1 MALST
6 VSKKLDAKEADGVSA
21 LLAQERAAILDKCTQ
36 CGRCFEVCPMVQYDA
51 ALAAQSSRTVVA
63 GIIDI
68 LQDRPGSQP
77 ALRWTQMCT
86 KSGVCDEHC
95 PEHISPKMMLRLAR
109 IIALGGMGHTAQL
122 PVKEDPDYFNKVHAF
137 ARLQLTDAERAAWT
151 VAPRRTR

>member
-1 MALST
+1 MAPSMIG
-6 VSKKLDAKEADGVSA
+6 KQLDAKEADGVKA

-36 CGRCFEVCPMVQYDA
+36 CGRCFEVCPMVPYDA
-51 ALAAQSSRTVVA
+51 ALAAHPPRAVVA

-68 LQDRPGSQP
+68 LQERPGSQP

-109 IIALGGMGHTAQL
+109 IIALGGMGHAAQL

-137 ARLQLTDAERAAWT
+137 GRLQLTDAERAEWM
-151 VAPRRTR
+151 VAPRRAR